1 MHTRTS
7 PNSLQQKPFFR
18 PWPFTPPMRPTPTD
32 RVHTRLRR
40 CAHRLRR
47 PRLTRG
53 RLGSV
58 PYRSELPAPAPGL
71 HGQRQDRVSA
81 PPRACAEPRP
91 AASAPAPRAGRLRCA
106 AQLAGPGRPARSII
120 PGSIGVGTLEDHG
133 KPHHAPAADGEAPSS
148 APADDGGAVRA
159 GRPTSDCPAEPV
171 GFTLRRPSSWRR
183 SPPRRPT
190 SWTTRVGIAY
200 DETTST

>member
-1 MHTRTS
+1 MG
-7 PNSLQQKPFFR
+7 QKPFFR

-53 RLGSV
+53 RLGTSSV

-81 PPRACAEPRP
+81 PPRARAEPRP

-106 AQLAGPGRPARSII
+106 AQLAGPGRTARSII

-133 KPHHAPAADGEAPSS
+133 KPHHAPAEEARQGTPGPPSS
-148 APADDGGAVRA
+148 AAAPLGRRAAAPPPHVGGERQI
-159 GRPTSDCPAEPV
+159 
-171 GFTLRRPSSWRR
+171 
-183 SPPRRPT
+183 PPKH
-190 SWTTRVGIAY
+190 
-200 DETTST
+200 